1 MQEKS
6 EEFDVISVKILP
18 SEEGDTAR
26 DPTEA
31 TLWTERVETEGE
43 KIGAGVDTVD
53 TDEIFSRLGWRER
66 ILSRI
71 CNTLFQH
78 VQDGRETYEK

>member
-31 TLWTERVETEGE
+31 ALWTERIETEGE
-43 KIGAGVDTVD
+43 KTEARVD
-53 TDEIFSRLGWRER
+53 TDGIFSLLGWRKR

-71 CNTLFQH
+71 CHTLLQD
-78 VQDGRETYEK
+78 VLDGRETYEK

>member
-6 EEFDVISVKILP
+6 EEFDVISAKILP

-43 KIGAGVDTVD
+43 KTGAGVDTVD
-53 TDEIFSRLGWRER
+53 TDEIFSRLGWRKR
-66 ILSRI
+66 LLSRI
-71 CNTLFQH
+71 YHTLLQN
-78 VQDGRETYEK
+78 VLEGRETYEK